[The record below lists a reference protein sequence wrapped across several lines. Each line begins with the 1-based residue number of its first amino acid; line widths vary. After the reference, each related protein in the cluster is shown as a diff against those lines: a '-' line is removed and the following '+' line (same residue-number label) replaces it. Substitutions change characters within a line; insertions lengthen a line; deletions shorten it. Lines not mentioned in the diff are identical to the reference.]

1 MRLGLIFNN
10 SFTNKT
16 KKLVLF
22 VLLIIGCATKPVS
35 SSKPTVYSM
44 DMSENEFK
52 AKNDELEIIE
62 QNKDGIVYK
71 RKDCSE
77 CNSQYYTF
85 IYGKLEAVTSFPIS
99 PNPMNFGFLPST
111 EDTQKDSSQILT
123 NPYLPFQWGVELCL
137 AVRLTVTHKIGQMKK
152 QAGGRYVYTC

>member
-1 MRLGLIFNN
+1 MNKLI
-10 SFTNKT
+10 
-16 KKLVLF
+16 
-22 VLLIIGCATKPVS
+22 LLSIILIVGCATKTVS
-35 SSKPTVYSM
+35 TSKPTVYSM

-71 RKDCSE
+71 RKECSE

-99 PNPMNFGFLPST
+99 PNPMNFGFPPST
-111 EDTQKDSSQILT
+111 EDTQKDSTDT
-123 NPYLPFQWGVELCL
+123 N
-137 AVRLTVTHKIGQMKK
+137 
-152 QAGGRYVYTC
+152 